1 MRLLVGV
8 MVAVLVR
15 ASRRTWPRGS
25 WGTEAKAEL
34 GPGLA
39 PPGLQVEGGLPP
51 RPPAAEEG
59 GEEGVDLGL
68 VGVEHDVEA
77 SKVIMAGAKLPP
89 PGPSWRWSL

>member
-1 MRLLVGV
+1 
-8 MVAVLVR
+8 MVA
-15 ASRRTWPRGS
+15 SSCTWPRGS
-25 WGTEAKAEL
+25 WGAEAKAEV

-39 PPGLQVEGGLPP
+39 PPGVQVEGGLPP

-68 VGVEHDVEA
+68 VGVEHEVEA
-77 SKVIMAGAKLPP
+77 PKVIMAGAKLPP